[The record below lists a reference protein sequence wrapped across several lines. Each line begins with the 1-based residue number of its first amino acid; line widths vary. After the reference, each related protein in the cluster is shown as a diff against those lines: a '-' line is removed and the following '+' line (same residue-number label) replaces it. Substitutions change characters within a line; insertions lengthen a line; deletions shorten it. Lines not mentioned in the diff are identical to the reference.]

1 MGKVSSFLGIRKKN
15 WSQVG
20 SPGTRWQGGVRSV
33 RGWREVTPGKDQ
45 GASKW
50 PEAEKAS
57 LIYLR
62 FYCLCL
68 WCHKNSSRPKNVTEL
83 TFCVVFLMT
92 LWLQVLDSSFYPH
105 CEFTFM
111 DGIRWSNFLFC
122 MRLSSFPN
130 TPHWRTSCLFP
141 IIYSGSFAL
150 ICHVYMSTSGLFILS
165 SWSTCLFLFQYI
177 LFQWLY
183 LCNMLDIRK
192 QDAFHF
198 VVLPQDYFDS
208 QGLLWFHSIWSH
220 WLCRFRVLWTL

>member
-1 MGKVSSFLGIRKKN
+1 MTG
-15 WSQVG
+15 WSQKCERLTGGNTWERSRGEQVAWG
-20 SPGTRWQGGVRSV
+20 RESLTDLLTLLLPLPLVSQKFIKTKKCYRTYLLCCLPG
-33 RGWREVTPGKDQ
+33 
-45 GASKW
+45 A
-50 PEAEKAS
+50 
-57 LIYLR
+57 
-62 FYCLCL
+62 
-68 WCHKNSSRPKNVTEL
+68 
-83 TFCVVFLMT
+83 

>member
-1 MGKVSSFLGIRKKN
+1 MGGNTGERSRGEPAAWGRESLTDLLTPLLPLLLVSQKFIKTKKCY
-15 WSQVG
+15 
-20 SPGTRWQGGVRSV
+20 R
-33 RGWREVTPGKDQ
+33 
-45 GASKW
+45 
-50 PEAEKAS
+50 
-57 LIYLR
+57 IYLLC
-62 FYCLCL
+62 CLPGVL
-68 WCHKNSSRPKNVTEL
+68 P
-83 TFCVVFLMT
+83 
-92 LWLQVLDSSFYPH
+92 LQVLDSSFYPH

-111 DGIRWSNFLFC
+111 DGIKWSNFLFC

-183 LCNMLDIRK
+183 LCNMFDIRK

-198 VVLPQDYFDS
+198 VLLPQDCFGSPGPFAVPFY
-208 QGLLWFHSIWSH
+208 LIAL
-220 WLCRFRVLWTL
+220 TL

>member
-1 MGKVSSFLGIRKKN
+1 M
-15 WSQVG
+15 G
-20 SPGTRWQGGVRSV
+20 SPGTRWQGGVRSM
-33 RGWREVTPGKDQ
+33 RGWWEVTPGKDQ
-45 GASKW
+45 GESKW

-57 LIYLR
+57 LIDASTASAFGVTKIHQDQKCYR
-62 FYCLCL
+62 TCLLCCL
-68 WCHKNSSRPKNVTEL
+68 PGA
-83 TFCVVFLMT
+83 

-183 LCNMLDIRK
+183 LCNMFDIRK

-198 VVLPQDYFDS
+198 VLLPQDYFDS
-208 QGLLWFHSIWSH
+208 PGPFVVPFYLIAL
-220 WLCRFRVLWTL
+220 TL

>member
-1 MGKVSSFLGIRKKN
+1 M
-15 WSQVG
+15 G
-20 SPGTRWQGGVRSV
+20 SPGTRWQGGVRSM
-33 RGWREVTPGKDQ
+33 RGWWEVTPGKDQ
-45 GASKW
+45 GESKW

-57 LIYLR
+57 LIYASTASAFGVTKIHQDQKCYR
-62 FYCLCL
+62 TCLLCCL
-68 WCHKNSSRPKNVTEL
+68 PGA
-83 TFCVVFLMT
+83 

-183 LCNMLDIRK
+183 LCNMFDIRK

-198 VVLPQDYFDS
+198 VLLPQDYFDS
-208 QGLLWFHSIWSH
+208 PGPFVVPFYLIAL
-220 WLCRFRVLWTL
+220 TL